1 MTNKE
6 FLQAMS
12 LRLELPEAEIKEM
25 TTLFVET
32 LVEHLEDGES
42 FNVQG
47 FGVFEVKKKLERI
60 AVSPSTKQ
68 RMLIPP
74 KLVISFKP
82 GPTLKE
88 KFK

>member
-12 LRLELPEAEIKEM
+12 LRLGVSEAEVKEM
-25 TTLFVET
+25 TTTFVET
-32 LVEHLEDGES
+32 MVEHLDDGES
-42 FNVQG
+42 FNIQG
-47 FGVFEVKKKLERI
+47 FGAFEVKKKLERI
-60 AVSPSTKQ
+60 TINPSTKQ

-74 KLVISFKP
+74 KLVIGFKP
-82 GPTLKE
+82 GATLKE